1 MLLNRE
7 PNFFYCAWPTIL
19 WNFLTT
25 DFQWEEGGGV
35 INGGTV
41 LILVSDEISSLWI
54 WKTVDVW
61 MSLDEKHFF
70 CPKDT

>member
-7 PNFFYCAWPTIL
+7 PNFFLLCMTNNIVKFFNNWL
-19 WNFLTT
+19 SVRG
-25 DFQWEEGGGV
+25 GGGV

-54 WKTVDVW
+54 DVW